1 MRVIITG
8 GGTGGHIYPAIAIAD
23 KIRRKNPD
31 CSILFVGTEKGMERK
46 LVPESGYEIRFI
58 TVSGFNRKNLLKNV
72 ITLRDFIRG
81 SRQVKQIL
89 QDFQPDLVV
98 GTGGYVCAPVIRA
111 ASRKGIP
118 TFIHEQN
125 AFPGLTNRMLEKYV
139 EKVFV
144 SFPESKK
151 YFKHKDK
158 LVVTGNPVR
167 KEFVVSCIFD
177 YRKKLRIESGE
188 FLILSFGGS
197 RGAAK
202 INDTILEL
210 AEAIRRV
217 PGAKLV
223 HITGNPYY
231 ESFCQ
236 GLHKKGIAADDKVH
250 VLPYTNSMHEYMFAS
265 DLVICRSGAITAAE
279 LTACGKPAILIPSP
293 NVTANHQYFN
303 AKAIADKGGA
313 VLIEEKDLTPEKLK
327 SVVMHLMN
335 NREALNVMAKS
346 SAALGR
352 TDGADAIYAE
362 LGIK

>member
-1 MRVIITG
+1 MKVIIAG

-23 KIRRKNPD
+23 KIKRKKPG

-58 TVSGFNRKNLLKNV
+58 TASGVNRKNPLKNV
-72 ITLRDFIRG
+72 IALRDFIRG
-81 SRQVKQIL
+81 SKQVKQIL
-89 QDFQPDLVV
+89 QDYQPDLVI
-98 GTGGYVCAPVIRA
+98 GTGGYVCAPVIRM
-111 ASRKGIP
+111 ASKKGIR

-139 EKVFV
+139 EKVFI
-144 SFPESKK
+144 SFPESKE
-151 YFKHKDK
+151 YFKQKQK

-167 KEFVVSCIFD
+167 REFVVSGIFD
-177 YRKKLRIESGE
+177 YRKKLQIEPGE
-188 FLILSFGGS
+188 FLVLSFGGS

-210 AEAIRRV
+210 ADAIRMV

-231 ESFCQ
+231 ESFCRR
-236 GLHKKGIAADDKVH
+236 LHEKRITEEDGVR
-250 VLPYTNSMHEYMFAS
+250 VLPYTNCMHEYMFAS

-335 NREALNVMAKS
+335 NKEALNAMAKA

-362 LGIK
+362 LGI